1 MTRSLILETKEA
13 VAIRIIELCQM
24 KNLTINALA
33 EKSGLSS
40 STVYSLLNN
49 KSKNPGIVTIKNIC
63 DGLNI
68 TLNEFFDSNYFNEI
82 DQEE

>member
-1 MTRSLILETKEA
+1 METKEA
-13 VAIRIIELCQM
+13 VAIRIVELCQM

-68 TLNEFFDSNYFNEI
+68 TLNEFFDSNHFNEI